1 MIYTDKMIWIYHK
14 SSRALD
20 VVFKLIV
27 LSEQQLKKAQSR
39 QLCVKCWYQHVNKL
53 IFFWF
58 NEDHV
63 NHCSFVYKHANM
75 FINQSEVATSSLF
88 I

>member
-27 LSEQQLKKAQSR
+27 LSEQQLKKAQSAV
-39 QLCVKCWYQHVNKL
+39 CEML
-53 IFFWF
+53 ISA
-58 NEDHV
+58 
-63 NHCSFVYKHANM
+63 C
-75 FINQSEVATSSLF
+75 
-88 I
+88 